1 MKTRKFKVNLK
12 SCAGTFF
19 YSHVVLIFGGLFFFC
34 FIFMMDERKKY
45 CQPGVYV
52 LCFCF
57 SYFIGPL
64 MILSKLSGASL
75 LQKSLARAHLSA
87 SLTPCILI
95 YRMVGY
101 YFFQVNTTS
110 YLVIFG
116 PWRSCL
122 GHIQPAFWCSV
133 GSILHAGLTKWRNGL
148 DACGMIQP
156 SGDCTLGFFLEL
168 CSAALKLRRVQRL
181 PAVRLGQ
188 TPVCLAFRHQHSSSC
203 PSSASALS
211 PNLHLLSASLT
222 YPALSAALPCHLQSQ
237 LMCCSE
243 ETPRYREME
252 RCPGMSLVALLIC
265 CQFFSFPR
273 LLLLRT
279 RAVLF
284 VSVSCSHIEDTDS
297 RL

>member
-45 CQPGVYV
+45 CQPGVYI

-101 YFFQVNTTS
+101 YFFSSQHD
-110 YLVIFG
+110 LIFG
-116 PWRSCL
+116 
-122 GHIQPAFWCSV
+122 HIWPLEIMFRPHLACILVQCWQHSPCWTYQVEKWV
-133 GSILHAGLTKWRNGL
+133 GCIWDNSAKWRLHSGL
-148 DACGMIQP
+148 FSRALFC
-156 SGDCTLGFFLEL
+156 CTETEESL
-168 CSAALKLRRVQRL
+168 AL
-181 PAVRLGQ
+181 A
-188 TPVCLAFRHQHSSSC
+188 
-203 PSSASALS
+203 
-211 PNLHLLSASLT
+211 
-222 YPALSAALPCHLQSQ
+222 
-237 LMCCSE
+237 CSE
-243 ETPRYREME
+243 AGPNS
-252 RCPGMSLVALLIC
+252 SLPSL
-265 CQFFSFPR
+265 
-273 LLLLRT
+273 
-279 RAVLF
+279 
-284 VSVSCSHIEDTDS
+284 
-297 RL
+297 